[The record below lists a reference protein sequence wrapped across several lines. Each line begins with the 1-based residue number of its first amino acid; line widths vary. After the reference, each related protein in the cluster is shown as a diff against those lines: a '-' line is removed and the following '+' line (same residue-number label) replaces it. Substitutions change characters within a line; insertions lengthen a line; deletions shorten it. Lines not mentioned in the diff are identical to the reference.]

1 MSHYRA
7 SRATTASD
15 REGRIRLGSPIVTEC
30 RITARAL
37 RGPTRIL
44 PRVTDRLNGHRR
56 LIIMVL
62 VWLAVA
68 AAIVLFRILDF
79 SGPST
84 G

>member
-1 MSHYRA
+1 
-7 SRATTASD
+7 
-15 REGRIRLGSPIVTEC
+15 
-30 RITARAL
+30 
-37 RGPTRIL
+37 
-44 PRVTDRLNGHRR
+44 
-56 LIIMVL
+56 LIIGLL